1 MERSHVHARYHCTL
15 YIMVFDFFPF
25 YSTTVETLAKN
36 NKETRQVCCM
46 QMRYAFLPITLLVL
60 TMVLIIFSFSNT
72 KTAYGHITKNFGNI
86 QVELGWSNE
95 PPLVGEL
102 NNVIVQVNQTS
113 GKNSQTPVINALGS
127 MDISVKYGGV
137 TKPLDFVPSE
147 ETEGMYNGQMIPTRV
162 GSYSLVLNGTVQDQK
177 INAEIP
183 LDLVESKQKLNFPDS
198 GGPSGGGGSGGIG
211 DTSSSSVGNTAAVSN
226 NIGPQLQ
233 GIVSQLA
240 NDIDSTKGSIDTL
253 TKTNA
258 GTQKTIQDF
267 KATNDRLYMI
277 GMAGVGAGVA
287 GIIIAAVALS
297 RKEVLKVS

>member
-1 MERSHVHARYHCTL
+1 M
-15 YIMVFDFFPF
+15 
-25 YSTTVETLAKN
+25 
-36 NKETRQVCCM
+36 M
-46 QMRYAFLPITLLVL
+46 QIKVAFLPVILLMIMVLLV
-60 TMVLIIFSFSNT
+60 FSFSIT
-72 KTAYGHITKNFGNI
+72 KIAYAHVTKNFGNI
-86 QVELGWSNE
+86 QVEVGWSNE

-113 GKNSQTPVINALGS
+113 GKNTQTPVINALGS
-127 MDISVKYGGV
+127 MDIAVKYGGV

-147 ETEGMYNGQMIPTRV
+147 ETEGMYNGQIIPTRV
-162 GSYSLVLNGTVQDQK
+162 GTYSLVLNGTIQDQK

-198 GGPSGGGGSGGIG
+198 GGSIS
-211 DTSSSSVGNTAAVSN
+211 DTSSGVASNTAATNN

-258 GTQKTIQDF
+258 ATQKTIQDL
-267 KATNDRLYMI
+267 KGANDRLYMI
-277 GMAGVGAGVA
+277 GLGGVGAGVA
-287 GIIIAAVALS
+287 GIVIAAAALS
-297 RKEVLKVS
+297 RRNIFTYNA

>member
-1 MERSHVHARYHCTL
+1 
-15 YIMVFDFFPF
+15 
-25 YSTTVETLAKN
+25 
-36 NKETRQVCCM
+36 M
-46 QMRYAFLPITLLVL
+46 QMRSAILSMTLVVV
-60 TMVLIIFSFSNT
+60 TIVLIFSLFNT
-72 KTAYGHITKNFGNI
+72 KNAYAHITKNFGNI
-86 QVELGWSNE
+86 QIEVGWSNE

-102 NNVIVQVNQTS
+102 NNVIVQVNQTG
-113 GKNSQTPVINALGS
+113 GKNTQTPVINALGS
-127 MDISVKYGGV
+127 MDIAVKYGGV

-162 GSYSLVLNGTVQDQK
+162 GSYSLVLNGTIQEQK
-177 INAEIP
+177 MNAEIS

-198 GGPSGGGGSGGIG
+198 GDPIGGGTG
-211 DTSSSSVGNTAAVSN
+211 DTSPSVTSNTAASN

-258 GTQKTIQDF
+258 DTQKTIQDL
-267 KATNDRLYMI
+267 KGTNDRLYMI
-277 GMAGVGAGVA
+277 GLGGVGAGVA
-287 GIIIAAVALS
+287 GIVIAAAALS